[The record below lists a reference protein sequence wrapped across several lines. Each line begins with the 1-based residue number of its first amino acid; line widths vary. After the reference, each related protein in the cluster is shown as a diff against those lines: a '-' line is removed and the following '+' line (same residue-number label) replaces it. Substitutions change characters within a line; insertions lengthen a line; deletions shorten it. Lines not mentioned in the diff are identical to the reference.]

1 MVELVVERKTR
12 ESGKASFEIET
23 VVSDEMP
30 LETRVVEAF
39 AFGFDRDARLVLV
52 NAGAET
58 WALPGGAKGK
68 RETGVETAL
77 RGVREGTG
85 AELVSPLAFA
95 FRRTKP
101 IRGTNVE
108 ESYAVLYLGAIDPAK
123 VGPGAAFFTADEID
137 PSWLGEET
145 PDVLHA
151 ALHTWRA
158 LTD

>member
-12 ESGKASFEIET
+12 DSGKASFEIET

-30 LETRVVEAF
+30 LAERVVEAF
-39 AFGFDRDARLVLV
+39 AFGLDRDSRLVLIS
-52 NAGAET
+52 GPGET
-58 WALPGGAKGK
+58 WQLPGGSKGK
-68 RETGVETAL
+68 RETAIERAV

-101 IRGTNVE
+101 IRGTKVD
-108 ESYAVLYLGAIDPAK
+108 ESYAVLYLGAVDPAK
-123 VGPGAAFFTADEID
+123 VGPEATFFTADEVD
-137 PSWLGEET
+137 PAWLGEET

-158 LTD
+158 LLD